1 MILDLNRDREYNVQK
16 DPIYPC
22 GRWDFFISLLGGTFA
37 VALTYIR
44 GICCGSSWHM
54 PQMSVAYVAEVRGIC
69 RRYSWQMSC
78 IAVPID
84 RVGAC
89 RLQFLLFYH
98 LFSALWVSV
107 CIFFANFAKDRL
119 QYHDTYCYRTTI
131 KILSYKNES
140 ICIPW
145 TRVPV
150 CRYG

>member
-1 MILDLNRDREYNVQK
+1 MFLDLTRDREYNVQK

-22 GRWDFFISLLGGTFA
+22 GRWDFFYFPTWRD
-37 VALTYIR
+37 V
-44 GICCGSSWHM
+44 CGSSYVYSWHM
-54 PQMSVAYVAEVRGIC
+54 SQMSVANVVEVCGIC
-69 RRYSWQMSC
+69 RGYSWQMPC
-78 IAVPID
+78 ITVPID